1 MLKNYF
7 ASSLVN
13 TCCLPFPEWSPPP
26 PSTTTPHPPPW
37 ALKAVKMFNLERGP
51 PRVWGLTKRFIP
63 SFFFVVFL
71 GARLVTATIQTVRF
85 FLFAQE
91 KHNFKKN
98 TCRLKYL
105 LKAKILHKINKWF
118 GNKKMCRLKQQRWL
132 LEIQIDRYVQQ
143 QQIGSNLL

>member
-13 TCCLPFPEWSPPP
+13 TCCLQFPKWSPPP
-26 PSTTTPHPPPW
+26 STPTPHPPPW

-51 PRVWGLTKRFIP
+51 PGCGAWLKDLFQV
-63 SFFFVVFL
+63 FFFVVFL